1 MSQDFINKIDFE
13 KGNGLAPAIIQDA
26 SSGRVLMLGY
36 MNKDALEKTFETGKV
51 TFFSRSKQ
59 RLWMKGETSGN
70 VLSVV
75 KIETDCDTDAILIA
89 ANPAGPTCHEGTQS
103 CFGDSAPQGVGF
115 LSYLEALIESRK
127 GADPATSYTAKLLS
141 GPLNKAAQK
150 VGEEGVETA
159 LAVVSEDDAAVKG
172 EAADLLYHLIVVL
185 AARDLKLDDV
195 IDVLQQRHK

>member
-13 KGNGLAPAIIQDA
+13 KGAGLVPAIIQEA
-26 SSGRVLMLGY
+26 RSGRVLMLGY
-36 MNKDALEKTFETGKV
+36 MNKDALEKTFESGKV

-70 VLSVV
+70 ELSVV

-89 ANPAGPTCHEGTQS
+89 ANPAGPTCHEGSQS
-103 CFGDSAPQGVGF
+103 CFGDAAPEGVGF

-127 GADPATSYTAKLLS
+127 GADPSTSYTAKLLS

-159 LAVVSEDDAAVKG
+159 LAVVSEDDAALKG